1 MTHIDAGVWIS
12 LPKYDWHYAVIMS
25 RHVTHVTCHTCHK
38 CVMRIIRHY
47 LSTLRSL
54 FRYHSLFELVLSSA
68 PWSHIVLFI
77 PDDPDLCG
85 DPAVWRRLSQS
96 QPRWGQG
103 DKIIQIGVLF
113 KCGIIQMDVLF
124 QSVSPQKPE
133 RRKSPW
139 CWQGEWGGCDNNL
152 HPVNYYLFQM
162 RNIHREMWEG
172 VCQRHRD
179 GAHRVWMRLWW
190 VKIQI
195 MSILRSFCF

>member
-1 MTHIDAGVWIS
+1 MTQIDAGVWIS

-25 RHVTHVTCHTCHK
+25 RHMTHVTCHTCHK

-54 FRYHSLFELVLSSA
+54 SRYHSLFELVLSSV

-77 PDDPDLCG
+77 PRWPRPL
-85 DPAVWRRLSQS
+85 WRSCSVEAPVTEPTKVSEGR
-96 QPRWGQG
+96 G

-133 RRKSPW
+133 RRRSPW
-139 CWQGEWGGCDNNL
+139 CWQGEWGGWDNNL
-152 HPVNYYLFQM
+152 HPVDYYLFQM
-162 RNIHREMWEG
+162 WNH
-172 VCQRHRD
+172 
-179 GAHRVWMRLWW
+179 
-190 VKIQI
+190 
-195 MSILRSFCF
+195 S

>member
-1 MTHIDAGVWIS
+1 
-12 LPKYDWHYAVIMS
+12 
-25 RHVTHVTCHTCHK
+25 
-38 CVMRIIRHY
+38 MRIIRHY

-54 FRYHSLFELVLSSA
+54 SRYHSLFELVLSSV

-77 PDDPDLCG
+77 PR
-85 DPAVWRRLSQS
+85 W
-96 QPRWGQG
+96 PRPLLRSCSVEAPVTEPTKVSG

-133 RRKSPW
+133 RRRSPW

-162 RNIHREMWEG
+162 WNIYREMWEG

-179 GAHRVWMRLWW
+179 GAHRVWLRLRW

-195 MSILRSFCF
+195 M